1 MMARSADLMAR
12 LSAPPHNNLNCLV
25 TQWHTTLLELQSNQ
39 SPLRRPPDLLTGLRG
54 FGTLAEGRH
63 QSSPDRI
70 FFLRPQRCVT
80 DLTGSGGTKIQ
91 CLSDV
96 LNLGS
101 FLTFG
106 KMECSS
112 GSERTDVFSQEQ
124 ECESKS
130 VTACLNHRA
139 TWMWLKFN
147 KNERII
153 AVISCNICCL
163 TCVQWE
169 AHQLLHLW
177 CACLLLRVKAHLKR
191 LRQQKHKI
199 FMKSIIFYYSFYSF
213 VIVIDSYPTNR
224 DWG

>member
-54 FGTLAEGRH
+54 FSTLAEGQH
-63 QSSPDRI
+63 QSTPDRI

-80 DLTGSGGTKIQ
+80 DHTGSGVTNIK

-96 LNLGS
+96 LNLGNV
-101 FLTFG
+101 LTCR
-106 KMECSS
+106 KIECSS
-112 GSERTDVFSQEQ
+112 GSERTDGFSQEQ
-124 ECESKS
+124 KCESNS
-130 VTACLNHRA
+130 VTARLNHRA

-147 KNERII
+147 MNERII

-163 TCVQWE
+163 TRAQWKT
-169 AHQLLHLW
+169 HQLLHLW
-177 CACLLLRVKAHLKR
+177 SACLLLRVKAHLMR
-191 LRQQKHKI
+191 LKQQ
-199 FMKSIIFYYSFYSF
+199 
-213 VIVIDSYPTNR
+213 
-224 DWG
+224 